1 MNEKLI
7 SLSNEIDE
15 KVLKMKDKVKRTK
28 NKATCLKLLSLSFAT
43 LTTILVGVSNG
54 HVNLSIISL
63 ITSSLLTFTVGLESY
78 FSYQEQWVRQ
88 KWTLLQL
95 YQIQNKIKLMGEGE
109 KMNSEII
116 EKYREE
122 YLSIWEADLA
132 RWEKIKAQE
141 CDKSL

>member
-1 MNEKLI
+1 
-7 SLSNEIDE
+7 
-15 KVLKMKDKVKRTK
+15 
-28 NKATCLKLLSLSFAT
+28 KATCLKLLSLSFAT

-54 HVNLSIISL
+54 HINLSIISL

>member
-1 MNEKLI
+1 
-7 SLSNEIDE
+7 
-15 KVLKMKDKVKRTK
+15 
-28 NKATCLKLLSLSFAT
+28 
-43 LTTILVGVSNG
+43 
-54 HVNLSIISL
+54 
-63 ITSSLLTFTVGLESY
+63 
-78 FSYQEQWVRQ
+78 
-88 KWTLLQL
+88 
-95 YQIQNKIKLMGEGE
+95 MGEGE